1 MQKMLYLPYRESDFI
16 FAIIAEELGFVGCL
30 VILAL
35 FAILIWRGI
44 VAAMRARDLTG
55 MLLATGAVAMIAIQ
69 VVLNIGVN
77 TSLLPATGV
86 VLPFISYGGSGILM
100 FMSMVGVAL
109 NVSRQG
115 NANVPAKKAG
125 IAPRK
130 KEEGA
135 AGK

>member
-1 MQKMLYLPYRESDFI
+1 
-16 FAIIAEELGFVGCL
+16 
-30 VILAL
+30 
-35 FAILIWRGI
+35 
-44 VAAMRARDLTG
+44 
-55 MLLATGAVAMIAIQ
+55 MIAIQ

-115 NANVPAKKAG
+115 HANVPAKKAG

-130 KEEGA
+130 KEEEA
-135 AGK
+135 AAK